1 MMPASLDSIA
11 LPRRRL
17 EANPRAVLWLL
28 VLCGALVL
36 QGAAISHS
44 IVFAA
49 PILAFLL
56 VAAAVDV
63 PLVPAV
69 GALLLTRVLV
79 DDLSSEASRYSSSL
93 NLSGVIAVVL
103 ILLATGLLI
112 RRRESLATAALIAAW
127 LAAWTV
133 VAAGYEGFST
143 VVLREGV
150 RELSIAA
157 VGFIAYSSRG
167 SLRLPVAARLVQV
180 AGAYSAL
187 LALYQCATHTGTT
200 VGGFERAFGTFSH
213 PNSAAVFFAIAA
225 LVSLWRFLDH
235 GRKRLDLLF
244 TVLFVAATI
253 VTFSLA
259 GFIGLLVMF
268 ASFGVM
274 RSGTRRLKVAV
285 VFFVGLL
292 VAIFLA
298 TPLGSERIH
307 SESTSAA
314 VAGGAGEGSSLTW
327 RFERWE
333 ALIPEWE
340 KAPVFGQGLGTK
352 VSEESGNSFT
362 SRLPH
367 SEYVRYLVETGVLGA
382 ALLIVGLVM
391 LLRRLMRQRSS
402 GDVGNAAA
410 CALALAIGLLVNG
423 LAANTLIYTP
433 AAYAAALILGAALA
447 AGPAWK
453 RRTAR

>member
-1 MMPASLDSIA
+1 MKLASLDSIA
-11 LPRRRL
+11 LPPRRF
-17 EANPRAVLWLL
+17 EANPKATLWLL
-28 VLCGALVL
+28 VLCAALVL
-36 QGAAISHS
+36 QGAAISNS
-44 IVFAA
+44 VVFAA
-49 PILAFLL
+49 PILAVLL
-56 VAAAVDV
+56 VAAAVDI

-69 GALLLTRVLV
+69 GGLLLARVLV
-79 DDLSSEASRYSSSL
+79 DDLSSEASRYSSSF
-93 NLSGVIAVVL
+93 NLSGAIAVGL

-112 RRRESLATAALIAAW
+112 RRRESLATATLIGLW

-143 VVLREGV
+143 VVLREGI

-157 VGFIAYSSRG
+157 VAFIAYASRG

-187 LALYQCATHTGTT
+187 LALYQCASHTGTT

-225 LVSLWRFLDH
+225 LVSLWRYLDQ
-235 GRKRLDLLF
+235 GRRRLDLLF
-244 TVLFVAATI
+244 TVLFVAANV

-259 GFIGLLVMF
+259 GFITLLVMF

-274 RSGTRRLKVAV
+274 RSGARRLKLAM
-285 VFFVGLL
+285 VFFVALL
-292 VAIFLA
+292 VATFLA
-298 TPLGSERIH
+298 TPLGSERVH

-314 VAGGAGEGSSLTW
+314 TGKAGEGSSLAW

-340 KAPVFGQGLGTK
+340 KAPVFGQGLGSK
-352 VSEESGNSFT
+352 VSEESAGSYT

-367 SEYVRYLVETGVLGA
+367 SEYVRYLVETGVLGV
-382 ALLIVGLVM
+382 ALLIAGLVV
-391 LLRRLMRQRSS
+391 LLRRLGRQRVG
-402 GDVGNAAA
+402 GDTGNVAA
-410 CALALAIGLLVNG
+410 CATALTVGLLVNG

-433 AAYAAALILGAALA
+433 AAYAAALIIGAALA
-447 AGPAWK
+447 AGRPQA
-453 RRTAR
+453 RRVAR